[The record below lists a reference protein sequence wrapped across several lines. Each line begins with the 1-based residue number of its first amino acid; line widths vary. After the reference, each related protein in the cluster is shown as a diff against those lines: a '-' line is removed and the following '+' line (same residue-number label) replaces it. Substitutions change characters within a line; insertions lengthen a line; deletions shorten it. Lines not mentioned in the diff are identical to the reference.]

1 MKNNSTK
8 DISWRRLDNSAKI
21 FPISAGKKYSTVFRL
36 SAVLNEKI
44 DKENLEKA
52 VNMALETY
60 KPFRVRMKTGL
71 FIDQLNKLTLIFAT
85 RKAANKQEF
94 DCQPYPIIN
103 HFNMDLIQQYRKILN
118 RNKNEYY
125 SIFIS
130 SIIMHCASF
139 APSCQSTEVIYPS
152 FLISLEV
159 IKKKLECEKN
169 DLSPDDS
176 IYKVKLDEKVIL
188 KNLEIFASGGKE
200 NGFVLDCINKQKSTM
215 KDYVSLYDYHLKT
228 FFSSEMIRKN
238 LQTKGFINSEGFIMY
253 DPIYRDV
260 MREKN
265 KKKKKKITDEEMK
278 AKVMNSINGIN
289 VPSNIKDKEIDAK
302 RLAEGQILP
311 TESKLPM
318 DKELITL
325 QSTLFKKKKKKGK
338 KNRGSSH
345 GGSSDE
351 SDSGNN
357 SGTVS
362 GGEDNNNSQE

>member
-1 MKNNSTK
+1 
-8 DISWRRLDNSAKI
+8 
-21 FPISAGKKYSTVFRL
+21 
-36 SAVLNEKI
+36 
-44 DKENLEKA
+44 
-52 VNMALETY
+52 
-60 KPFRVRMKTGL
+60 
-71 FIDQLNKLTLIFAT
+71 
-85 RKAANKQEF
+85 
-94 DCQPYPIIN
+94 
-103 HFNMDLIQQYRKILN
+103 
-118 RNKNEYY
+118 
-125 SIFIS
+125 
-130 SIIMHCASF
+130 
-139 APSCQSTEVIYPS
+139 
-152 FLISLEV
+152 
-159 IKKKLECEKN
+159 
-169 DLSPDDS
+169 
-176 IYKVKLDEKVIL
+176 
-188 KNLEIFASGGKE
+188 
-200 NGFVLDCINKQKSTM
+200 
-215 KDYVSLYDYHLKT
+215 
-228 FFSSEMIRKN
+228 
-238 LQTKGFINSEGFIMY
+238 MY

>member
-1 MKNNSTK
+1 MPTTIIWVK
-8 DISWRRLDNSAKI
+8 KI
-21 FPISAGKKYSTVFRL
+21 I
-36 SAVLNEKI
+36 
-44 DKENLEKA
+44 
-52 VNMALETY
+52 
-60 KPFRVRMKTGL
+60 RVK
-71 FIDQLNKLTLIFAT
+71 
-85 RKAANKQEF
+85 
-94 DCQPYPIIN
+94 
-103 HFNMDLIQQYRKILN
+103 
-118 RNKNEYY
+118 
-125 SIFIS
+125 
-130 SIIMHCASF
+130 
-139 APSCQSTEVIYPS
+139 
-152 FLISLEV
+152 
-159 IKKKLECEKN
+159 KN